1 MPRSR
6 LKPVA
11 LSAVSALALLL
22 AAVAIHL
29 LLWSPPLPEGS
40 DAAIDNVIAEP
51 LPELVTGQSDFAR
64 SSSARIWFEQRE
76 PSGEAR
82 GTVML
87 IMGIAADALMWP
99 PKLIE
104 DLLAAGYRVIRY
116 DHRDTGLSTSDRSRY
131 TLVDMA
137 DDTRAILDTQDIE
150 RAHVVGVS
158 MGGMIA
164 QELALNDPERVA
176 SLSLL
181 MTTGDAMDP
190 ELPPLSLS
198 VGFDLVRTAL
208 KYGVFSTERRRMRQQ
223 MAIHRIIAGKA
234 WQGYDLHYV
243 AQQVLYNLR
252 ERDGYNLTTTVRHLR
267 AVQAS
272 PPRLERL
279 RELNLSTLVVHGE
292 LDPLIPIAHGRKL
305 AETIPGA
312 HGLWLEDMGHDLPP
326 ERGGELTRALLAHFA
341 CAALTCAAWTPTS
354 APIQVPASLLP

>member
-6 LKPVA
+6 LKLA
-11 LSAVSALALLL
+11 TLSAVAALMLPL
-22 AAVAIHL
+22 AVSAIHL
-29 LLWSPPLPEGS
+29 TLWSPPLPEGS
-40 DAAIDNVIAEP
+40 EAAIDSALSEP
-51 LPELVTGQSDFAR
+51 LPELVTGQSGFAR
-64 SSSARIWFEQRE
+64 SASGRIWFEQRE
-76 PSGEAR
+76 PEREPR

-87 IMGIAADALMWP
+87 IMGIAANALVWP
-99 PKLIE
+99 PELIE
-104 DLLAAGYRVIRY
+104 DLLAGGYRVIRY
-116 DHRDTGLSTSDRSRY
+116 DHRGTGLSTSDRRHY

-137 DDTRAILDTQDIE
+137 DDTRAILDALNIE
-150 RAHVVGVS
+150 QAHIVGLS

-181 MTTGDAMDP
+181 MTTGDSQDP

-198 VGFDLVRTAL
+198 VGFDLTRTSL
-208 KYGVFSTERRRMRQQ
+208 KYGIFPSERRRMRLQ
-223 MAIHRIIAGKA
+223 MAIHRLIAGEA

-252 ERDGYNLTTTVRHLR
+252 ERNGYNLTTAYRHLS
-267 AVQAS
+267 AVRNS

-279 RELNLSTLVVHGE
+279 RELNLPTLAVHGE

-312 HGLWLEDMGHDLPP
+312 QGVWLEDLGHDVPS
-326 ERGGELTRALLAHFA
+326 ERASELTGALLTYFETADASRRAGSASSNNQAHG
-341 CAALTCAAWTPTS
+341 TH
-354 APIQVPASLLP
+354 Q